1 MTRHLN
7 FKTIIHYA
15 FALLALCASAVW
27 AQPISFGLFGDTP
40 YSDWE
45 RARLPE
51 MMGNM
56 AREDLAFV
64 VHVGD
69 IKSGGSVCSD
79 AMFKDIRDLFQTST
93 MPLIYL
99 PGDNEWTD
107 CHRRSSG
114 GYDPLE
120 RLNKLRELFFPDDH
134 ALGHGRL
141 PLSRQ
146 SVDPAFASYREN
158 VRWEAGG
165 VLFVGVNLT
174 GSDNNFHGTTR
185 SNGPV
190 QEFVQRGAAN
200 QVWLAQSFAQ
210 ARSKK
215 LLGIMLMMQGN
226 PRFEDFNAGRENPG
240 YHDFLTQLRH
250 ETRRFE
256 GQVVLVH
263 GDTHWH
269 RVDQPLRNP
278 ATNAVLRNFTRVETF
293 GYPFFGWVWA
303 SVDASDP
310 QVFRFTPRPWAA
322 KTPQN

>member
-1 MTRHLN
+1 MTRRLS
-7 FKTIIHYA
+7 FKTSIRGA
-15 FALLALCASAVW
+15 LALLAWCATAVC

-45 RARLPE
+45 RDRLPE

-56 AREDLAFV
+56 AREDLAFI

-79 AMFKDIRDLFQTST
+79 AAFKGIRDLFQTST
-93 MPLIYL
+93 PPLVYL

-107 CHRRSSG
+107 CYRRSSG

-120 RLNKLRELFFPDDH
+120 RLNKLRELFYPDDH
-134 ALGHGRL
+134 ALGHGQL

-146 SVDPAFASYREN
+146 SADPAFTPYREN

-165 VLFVGVNLT
+165 VLFVGLHVT
-174 GSDNNFHGTTR
+174 GSDNNFHGRTR
-185 SNGPV
+185 ARGPAP
-190 QEFVQRGAAN
+190 EFVQRGAAN
-200 QVWLAQSFAQ
+200 QAWLAQAFAL

-215 LLGIMLMMQGN
+215 LAGIMILMQGN
-226 PRFEDFNAGRENPG
+226 PRFDDFNAGRAHPG
-240 YHDFLTQLRH
+240 YQDFLTQLRQ
-250 ETRRFE
+250 ETRLFE
-256 GQVVLVH
+256 GQVALVH

-269 RVDQPLRNP
+269 RVDQPLRDP

-293 GYPFFGWVWA
+293 GYPFFGWVRA
-303 SVDASDP
+303 SVDVSDP
-310 QVFRFTPRPWAA
+310 QVFRFMPRPWAA
-322 KTPQN
+322 KAPQN